1 MKLKITVHGV
11 AYEVEVEILDP
22 GDDYPT
28 AMSAL
33 PAVKPRGSATPAA
46 AVPPPTAHVAPEGG
60 GGSVNSPLAGTVT
73 EVKCAVGDPVT
84 KDQVLLVVE
93 AMKMHTSIAS
103 PIAGTVSA
111 VKVAEGDAVRE
122 NQALVEIE

>member
-22 GDDYPT
+22 GDDYPV
-28 AMSAL
+28 AQSAL
-33 PAVKPRGSATPAA
+33 PQVKPRGTATPAA
-46 AVPPPTAHVAPEGG
+46 AVPAPTAHVAPEGG
-60 GGSVNSPLAGTVT
+60 RGTVSSPLAGTVS
-73 EVKCAVGDPVT
+73 EVRCAIGDAVT

-93 AMKMHTSIAS
+93 AMKMQTSIAS
-103 PIAGTVSA
+103 PLAGTVSA
-111 VKVAEGDAVRE
+111 VKVHEGDTVRE